1 MVVVVVVVFVYCSRQ
16 RGGVF
21 VYWASAR
28 ARFSPVSANG
38 PGAIVRVM
46 NRPITSTA
54 LPSVPLLARCS
65 YTFYT
70 SYCYLPQSQ

>member
-1 MVVVVVVVFVYCSRQ
+1 MVVFVYSCSRP

-28 ARFSPVSANG
+28 ALLARERELAGV
-38 PGAIVRVM
+38 VRVL

-54 LPSVPLLARCS
+54 LPSVPLLALTLLIIITIIS
-65 YTFYT
+65 L
-70 SYCYLPQSQ
+70 SV